1 LLSEIEKTR
10 LELSKCIDPKKK
22 SKLGQFFTPI
32 RIAQFMANLFTRT
45 NHVNFHILDAGAG
58 LGILSTAFVERWL
71 NNNSNIIST
80 NIDVFEVDNT
90 LLPDLTQT
98 LETYKKQYN
107 LEICIRNNDFIES
120 AVDSISGNLFV
131 KPLPRY
137 THAILNPPYRKIK
150 SDSKHRK
157 YLRKVG
163 IETVNLYS
171 AFVALSLELLEN
183 KGQLVAIIPRSFC
196 NGPYYHQFRKYIIN
210 KSAIKHIHLFKS
222 RNKAFKDD
230 QVLQENVII
239 KLERGGSQNDV
250 KISTSTDDTF
260 KNLQEFTLPF
270 KEILSSDEQNFIHIP
285 ISPHNN
291 YNQILKSIRYS
302 LNEIG
307 IMVSTGPVV
316 DFRVKE
322 HLCKNY
328 EVGTVPL
335 LYPGHFND
343 QVLSWPK
350 IGFKKPNAIK
360 INEKTNKWLFPN
372 GFYCVVR
379 RFSSKEEKRR
389 ITAHIVKPENFPD
402 AEMLGFENHLNIF
415 HSSKKGLLKSLAYGL
430 NTFLNMADVDENFR
444 RFSGHTQVNAND
456 LRSIKYPSRESL
468 INLGEWVIQN
478 GKPNNETIYKQL
490 KSFDK

>member
-1 LLSEIEKTR
+1 MLSEIEKTR

-239 KLERGGSQNDV
+239 KLERGGV
-250 KISTSTDDTF
+250 K
-260 KNLQEFTLPF
+260 
-270 KEILSSDEQNFIHIP
+270 
-285 ISPHNN
+285 
-291 YNQILKSIRYS
+291 
-302 LNEIG
+302 
-307 IMVSTGPVV
+307 M
-316 DFRVKE
+316 
-322 HLCKNY
+322 
-328 EVGTVPL
+328 
-335 LYPGHFND
+335 
-343 QVLSWPK
+343 
-350 IGFKKPNAIK
+350 
-360 INEKTNKWLFPN
+360 
-372 GFYCVVR
+372 
-379 RFSSKEEKRR
+379 
-389 ITAHIVKPENFPD
+389 
-402 AEMLGFENHLNIF
+402 M
-415 HSSKKGLLKSLAYGL
+415 
-430 NTFLNMADVDENFR
+430 
-444 RFSGHTQVNAND
+444 
-456 LRSIKYPSRESL
+456 
-468 INLGEWVIQN
+468 
-478 GKPNNETIYKQL
+478 
-490 KSFDK
+490 